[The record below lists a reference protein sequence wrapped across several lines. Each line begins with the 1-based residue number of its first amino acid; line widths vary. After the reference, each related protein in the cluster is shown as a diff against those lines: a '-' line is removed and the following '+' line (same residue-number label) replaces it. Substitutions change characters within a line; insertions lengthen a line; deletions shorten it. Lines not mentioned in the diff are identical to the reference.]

1 MENRKQTQ
9 AFSEMVKHT
18 LFADGADA
26 AFDALERDGW
36 VVPSEQDGRAPT
48 GFRIFATASWGRRV
62 LIRDDDG
69 SLWAL
74 ALMG

>member
-1 MENRKQTQ
+1 MGNREQTQ
-9 AFSEMVKHT
+9 AFAEMVKRAAYT
-18 LFADGADA
+18 DGADA

-48 GFRIFATASWGRRV
+48 GFRVFATASWGRRV